1 MVKTPKN
8 EGCTILLL
16 YARVTVR
23 GEPDMEPSVRV
34 YGCRDEI
41 DEQMLFNSIEM
52 IMEKLS
58 KKLRIN
64 INEALLVYL
73 NYLVGAF
80 RYDKKMDEL
89 VNNASDIL
97 TADQVL
103 IGVPESLREIKFELT
118 MENMPRRQITL
129 IEPIPG
135 AAQEFFATFQFI

>member
-1 MVKTPKN
+1 MARTPKN
-8 EGCTILLL
+8 EGCRILLL
-16 YARVTVR
+16 HARVTVR
-23 GEPDMEPSVRV
+23 GEPDTEPSIRV

-41 DEQMLFNSIEM
+41 DEQILFNSIEM

-73 NYLVGAF
+73 NYLVGAL

-103 IGVPESLREIKFELT
+103 IGVPESLREIKYDLM
-118 MENMPRRQITL
+118 MENMSRRQITL
-129 IEPIPG
+129 IEPIS
-135 AAQEFFATFQFI
+135 ATAHILPTQ

>member
-1 MVKTPKN
+1 MARTPKN
-8 EGCTILLL
+8 EGCRILLL
-16 YARVTVR
+16 HARVTVR
-23 GEPDMEPSVRV
+23 GEPDTEPSIRV
-34 YGCRDEI
+34 YSCRDEI

-73 NYLVGAF
+73 NYLVGAL

-103 IGVPESLREIKFELT
+103 IGVPESLREIKYDL
-118 MENMPRRQITL
+118 MIENMPRRQITL
-129 IEPIPG
+129 IEPIPTT
-135 AAQEFFATFQFI
+135 ANILSSR

>member
-1 MVKTPKN
+1 MARKPKN

-23 GEPDMEPSVRV
+23 GEPDTEPSVRV
-34 YGCRDEI
+34 YGCNDEI

-135 AAQEFFATFQFI
+135 AAQEFFATF